1 MPCVPIEIL
10 GAGQREGAAL
20 SVVDDVGRPES
31 GAGGQEIEAHPPLPR
46 RNAGRVDAVTSKRTS
61 GSVAQG
67 IGGHP
72 ADYRRVVAEPR
83 QPHRHI
89 GLSPADMDVEPPALQ
104 QQLPPRCGQ
113 AQQQLAE
120 TDDLASHASLL
131 FGGSNPSPQKL
142 VTGFRRAA
150 ASRTLRVGPGILC
163 RRMAWFALVLS
174 FLIQASAPAAPAP
187 ASVPAPRAAVPVRPR
202 PWPETGP
209 STVYFAL
216 GSARVEGE
224 GIAVVR
230 RMAED
235 YRQNGRVTVEILANA
250 DNSGSQ
256 ASNRSL
262 TQRRARAV
270 ADALVSNGIPRAVIV
285 LRPVGE
291 DEPQVM
297 TPDGVPDPFN
307 RYARIIFPVPPPA
320 N

>member
-1 MPCVPIEIL
+1 
-10 GAGQREGAAL
+10 
-20 SVVDDVGRPES
+20 
-31 GAGGQEIEAHPPLPR
+31 
-46 RNAGRVDAVTSKRTS
+46 
-61 GSVAQG
+61 
-67 IGGHP
+67 
-72 ADYRRVVAEPR
+72 
-83 QPHRHI
+83 
-89 GLSPADMDVEPPALQ
+89 
-104 QQLPPRCGQ
+104 
-113 AQQQLAE
+113 
-120 TDDLASHASLL
+120 
-131 FGGSNPSPQKL
+131 
-142 VTGFRRAA
+142 
-150 ASRTLRVGPGILC
+150 
-163 RRMAWFALVLS
+163 MAWFALVLS